1 MAADGRVLIDTKI
14 DTTGIVTGTDDVIK
28 AARRMATQVD
38 GLSNSVKSSFARQ
51 ADSIQKAARVYD
63 EQKEK
68 VIGLREKL
76 RELQNQKIPT
86 DEYKNL
92 ETEIKKN
99 ESALEK
105 LIEKKRQLEE
115 AGKSSVLTSEYKEAA
130 KEVDQLEKKLNQL
143 LEKQNKWDIYG
154 APSGKAYGILEY
166 DIENITEKLRLAKE
180 EKDRLES
187 KSTQKSDTF
196 KNIQNDIDA
205 TNQKLEN
212 LRAARGDMEGAGVAF
227 TMGDTA
233 AIESTTA
240 KLAHEEARL
249 AEMNRSLETSYN
261 SLADKVNKYAS
272 SIASNGLIAKLKNL
286 AKAAQKAALSLA
298 QLAGRG
304 IVGGL
309 KKITTGIFGL
319 DKATK
324 KNNASLG
331 MSLKTMIKY
340 GIGVES
346 LFTLIS
352 KLRSV
357 MQEGMKNLA
366 QYSGNTNATISGLM
380 SSLEQCKNA
389 LATAFD
395 PILQAVAPAL
405 NYLISLV
412 TAAATAVAQ
421 LIAALTGKNTFV
433 KAAKV
438 QKDYAKSLSG
448 TGSAA
453 KKAGEDAEG
462 SLASFDKLN
471 VMAEE
476 NAGGSG
482 SGGGGGGGISPDEMF
497 ETVPVESHFKDL
509 ADKIKEMWGGIFDT
523 LKRAWDSKGQ
533 AVIDSAKAAFAS
545 LVDAAKA
552 VGLTF
557 YEVFTSDV
565 GVAWVESI
573 LELLRSAL
581 DVIRSVASTFT
592 IAWNSGAGLENA
604 TALFN
609 MYTNIN
615 MLLASIGDSFSRVFS
630 NGTGVAIWTNI
641 LGIITGVWNVAGNLA
656 GSINEA
662 WNTSGVGDGIW
673 QGILNIVNTILG
685 TIHNITDAT
694 AEWASRLDFTPL
706 LTSINELLKS
716 LEPLTENI
724 GSGLEW
730 FWNNVLLPIA
740 NWTIKEAVP
749 KFLDMLSSAIGALNK
764 VIEVIKPVAQW
775 FWNEFLEPFGKWAGE
790 KIIQAIEKVNSLFES
805 FGNWITEHKEEV
817 QQFVT
822 IIGLLTGAFVGANVA
837 IAVVTGAL
845 PLLGAALSGVI
856 GILTGPVG
864 IIAALAALV
873 VATGNGQEMIENL
886 KTVLDGLIDFVVG
899 VFTGDWDR
907 AWEGIGKIVD
917 GVVGGILTLIDSI
930 VEAAKKALEW
940 LGILDE
946 KSNVTKNAF
955 DVAKGIAGSK
965 KPMPMQLHA
974 SIPPSSDPVHLPRLA
989 SGTVVP
995 PRAGEFAAILGDNR
1009 RETEVVSPL
1018 STMKQALREALL
1030 DAGGMGGG
1038 DISLTVNLDGRVVYQ
1053 DVIKRNRM
1061 EKDRTGLNPLLV

>member
-1 MAADGRVLIDTKI
+1 MAADGRVLINTKI

-38 GLSNSVKSSFARQ
+38 GLSNSVKASFARQ

-92 ETEIKKN
+92 EAEIKKN

-205 TNQKLEN
+205 TKQKLEN

-346 LFTLIS
+346 LFTLIN
-352 KLRSV
+352 KLRSA

-482 SGGGGGGGISPDEMF
+482 GGGGGGGGISPDEMF
-497 ETVPVESHFKDL
+497 ETVPVEAAFKDF
-509 ADKIKEMWGGIFDT
+509 ANR
-523 LKRAWDSKGQ
+523 LKDFVESQDWEGLGSYIASGLNAGLQRIYDVINWDNVGPRITYF
-533 AVIDSAKAAFAS
+533 VNAFTETFNS
-545 LVDAAKA
+545 LVDN
-552 VGLTF
+552 L
-557 YEVFTSDV
+557 D
-565 GVAWVESI
+565 WD
-573 LELLRSAL
+573 LLGM
-581 DVIRSVASTFT
+581 VI
-592 IAWNSGAGLENA
+592 
-604 TALFN
+604 
-609 MYTNIN
+609 
-615 MLLASIGDSFSRVFS
+615 
-630 NGTGVAIWTNI
+630 GTG
-641 LGIITGVWNVAGNLA
+641 
-656 GSINEA
+656 IN
-662 WNTSGVGDGIW
+662 T
-673 QGILNIVNTILG
+673 IVNTLNLLIEGIDWENLGSKLSVGFRGMLDEIDWENFGNLLGNSFMVSWRILDGFLTDMFREYDAGLTGWNQLGISLGTALNGVFEKINLG
-685 TIHNITDAT
+685 TIGATLGKALTGLFETAISFADTFEWKALGDNISNGINRFFQEFDGKKFAQAATKLISGILDTLIEAISTTDW
-694 AEWASRLDFTPL
+694 AEVWRDIIDFL
-706 LTSINELLKS
+706 VNVNWLEL
-716 LEPLTENI
+716 I
-724 GSGLEW
+724 GKLVIAAGQLIIGL
-730 FWNNVLLPIA
+730 VKGLVQAIA
-740 NWTIKEAVP
+740 ETDWGAVW
-749 KFLDMLSSAIGALNK
+749 DS
-764 VIEVIKPVAQW
+764 
-775 FWNEFLEPFGKWAGE
+775 
-790 KIIQAIEKVNSLFES
+790 IIQAFKDFFGIHSPSTVMQEMGGFLMDGLKEGISNFIPNAIEKFGELKEKISNKWEEIKENASTKWNDITTSLSEKWDGMKETS
-805 FGNWITEHKEEV
+805 GQAFG
-817 QQFVT
+817 T
-822 IIGLLTGAFVGANVA
+822 IKD
-837 IAVVTGAL
+837 
-845 PLLGAALSGVI
+845 
-856 GILTGPVG
+856 G
-864 IIAALAALV
+864 IIDTWNEISNNAGTIWDGIKDIVKGCINGIISLAEGMANSV
-873 VATGNGQEMIENL
+873 IKAINGMIGSLNKL
-886 KTVLDGLIDFVVG
+886 KIDIPKTPFSEAFSLG
-899 VFTGDWDR
+899 FN
-907 AWEGIGKIVD
+907 IP
-917 GVVGGILTLIDSI
+917 TLS
-930 VEAAKKALEW
+930 E
-940 LGILDE
+940 
-946 KSNVTKNAF
+946 
-955 DVAKGIAGSK
+955 
-965 KPMPMQLHA
+965 
-974 SIPPSSDPVHLPRLA
+974 VHLPRLA